1 MRCDPFVMARN
12 GVKVLDCSACS
23 LNSFTL
29 SLSVL
34 MFCHVKVAM
43 VAFSDMASW
52 LTLLC
57 R

>member
-29 SLSVL
+29 SLFAS
-34 MFCHVKVAM
+34 MFCHVKVAV

-52 LTLLC
+52 PTLL
-57 R
+57 RR